1 MGSYI
6 SNENVEIEYSG
17 DDVFTTKKKSTDI
30 VNVEYFYSNDI
41 TDYDYNIYNYLYE
54 KDVCLNQLFDEKVDN
69 SDYIFVDEILDND
82 CIITPITQKENEK
95 NKL

>member
-6 SNENVEIEYSG
+6 SNENIEIEYSG
-17 DDVFTTKKKSTDI
+17 DGVFTTKKKSTDI

-82 CIITPITQKENEK
+82 CIITPITQK
-95 NKL
+95 